1 MGFNKIVRQ
10 VAFYRIAMKMEANMQ
25 FLVIIHY
32 VVENVR
38 ILYKL
43 ISF

>member
-1 MGFNKIVRQ
+1 MDFHKIVRQ
-10 VAFYRIAMKMEANMQ
+10 VAFYRIAIKTEANMQ
-25 FLVIIHY
+25 FPVVIHY
-32 VVENVR
+32 VVKNVR